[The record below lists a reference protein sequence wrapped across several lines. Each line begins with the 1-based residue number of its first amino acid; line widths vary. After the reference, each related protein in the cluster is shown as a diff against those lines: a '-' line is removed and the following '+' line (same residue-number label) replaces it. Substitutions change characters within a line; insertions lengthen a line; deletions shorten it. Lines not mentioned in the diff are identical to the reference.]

1 MAGVQVHRTDPQ
13 PDRPLVWR
21 RLHAQD
27 VESWVDLLHRAYAA
41 NLAAGFNFSAAALTL
56 AEALPCLN
64 HQQVYGGEQDGR
76 LCATFT
82 LRQDEDGWHLSF
94 YAVDPRLQ
102 RQGIG
107 RLTMRRAEETARAI
121 GVTTLLLDTPENH
134 PWLVSYYLREGYEV
148 YGRTHWPG
156 KRYHSL
162 LFRKRLT
169 EGHLPQA

>member
-1 MAGVQVHRTDPQ
+1 MQVHRTDPQ